1 MANPTDPTFLTGFD
15 ADAFRSAI
23 TSTMELAMPVDD
35 AERVTFRW
43 KVKRTYEKA
52 DSAGNPYDFTA
63 TPTEVEEHSDVQI
76 PTAVEFIS
84 RRSDGSPIGQ
94 FENPTVV
101 LTVLDIHYPQI
112 EGATEA
118 LLGGNTYNIDFVE
131 PPVGLGPVT
140 VYRLWLTAVDES

>member
-23 TSTMELAMPVDD
+23 TSTMELAMPVNED
-35 AERVTFRW
+35 ERVTFRF
-43 KVKRTYEKA
+43 KIQRTYEKA
-52 DSAGNPYDFTA
+52 DPSGNPYDFTA
-63 TPTEVEEHSDVQI
+63 VPTEVEERDDVQI
-76 PTAVEFIS
+76 PCAVEFVG

-101 LTVLDIHYPQI
+101 ITVLDVHYPQVQ
-112 EGATEA
+112 GSNQA

-131 PPVGLGPVT
+131 PPVSLGPVT
-140 VYRLWLTAVDES
+140 VYRIWLTAVDES